1 MCSRSAEEAFDEGH
15 ETSGVLEHE
24 AVPGAVRRKRPLARR
39 VRILAYLVRWV
50 FPDSGAVNERGSGM
64 WRPGELTEAATLLV
78 RRRVSVRRQVS
89 GEFRGHFLLPLPA
102 GSVTLAECPT

>member
-1 MCSRSAEEAFDEGH
+1 MA
-15 ETSGVLEHE
+15 SGSW
-24 AVPGAVRRKRPLARR
+24 RIYRKRPLAGR
-39 VRILAYLVRWV
+39 VGILARLVRWV
-50 FPDSGAVNERGSGM
+50 FPDPGAVTERGSGM
-64 WRPGELTEAATLLV
+64 WRPGELTEAAALLV